1 MKGFSKIVAIIVVA
15 AIVLGSISSIFI
27 FKKSHQSTPSPNE
40 LPSST
45 TPSTPSGQTTPTN
58 EIPVTQTEPTFSL
71 KKDFVSA
78 QEVPQEQID
87 IKPQALQY
95 PLPLDLKSIV
105 NLGTVSGKIT
115 LNDKDKALLSQNG
128 FAVFDTPEEI
138 ASQEF
143 ALSYSNG
150 VPVSTKDDY
159 TAYYVALQGKD
170 IPIFITADS
179 VLHYYHII
187 FDTTLMTIERDVFY
201 DYVWDITKYLF
212 DESLK
217 EYNATSE
224 DLKEASRR
232 NVAYFSVA
240 LTLLTPNESQIITD
254 EKLKEMYCKGLSDEE
269 CKYAIENAKMSAQKI
284 YFTEE
289 QAVKYKF
296 AVPDFVKDD
305 VANEIKLIEAHKG
318 WEYSPIFIYKE
329 DYSQYVPRGHY
340 NNSEKLKNYFKALM
354 WYGRMTMLV
363 NGSKELD
370 KGESICGGPDGII
383 SDYDATMQTLQALLT
398 SYNFMRSPDV
408 QDKWSRMYEVTSFL
422 IGFSDDLGPYE
433 YAKVLNDAF
442 GHDASPKNIQ
452 DNITK
457 IEETL
462 KALPYN
468 PKIYSGLGECELVM
482 PCPPLTD
489 EDIQKLKVQAKE
501 LLNETKGFRLLGQ
514 KFTIDSWIFS
524 EIVSPYSGEYTG
536 EKTPLPTN
544 ELPLTYTWND
554 QYPADKENRPFTWV
568 KTLVDGCGDGREVR
582 GFPRGLDIMAVLGS
596 DRAYDILKDSDDT
609 NYSDYDKKFTEIKK
623 EIDALPQ
630 SEWYKN
636 VYMNWLYTL
645 KSLFTSFGKGYPT
658 FMQSKAWAD
667 KELNTALS
675 SWTELRH
682 DTILY
687 VKQSYTMAE
696 KGEGE
701 PEGEKPFPGYVEPVP
716 EFYSRLLTLTKLT
729 GDGLKKLL
737 PQEDF
742 QNLSAFWQFD
752 SLSWVP
758 QRLLEISKK
767 EIENKP
773 FDDTD
778 YYTIK
783 GIGDSFDRSM
793 RDLFMG
799 NVDLDFLKSS
809 LVSDVHTE
817 GNTKLVLEEATG
829 YIKTMVVACKTPD
842 GKIHLAVGPVFSY
855 YEFKQPMDSRLTDQE
870 WRKMLEGAHPNTP
883 EWVSSFAH

>member
-1 MKGFSKIVAIIVVA
+1 MKGFSKIVAIIIVA
-15 AIVLGSISSIFI
+15 AIVLGSFSGIII
-27 FKKSHQSTPSPNE
+27 FKKFRHAAPSPNE
-40 LPSST
+40 PSSNT

-58 EIPVTQTEPTFSL
+58 ETPVIQTEPTFSL

-78 QEVPQEQID
+78 AELTQEKID
-87 IKPQALQY
+87 IQPQALQY
-95 PLPLDLKSIV
+95 TLPLDLKSV
-105 NLGTVSGKIT
+105 ANLETVSGKIT
-115 LNDKDKALLSQNG
+115 LSDKDKTLLSQNG
-128 FAVFDTPEEI
+128 FAVFDTPQEI
-138 ASQEF
+138 ASEQF
-143 ALSYSNG
+143 PLSYSNG
-150 VPVSTKDDY
+150 IPVSTKDDY

-187 FDTTLMTIERDVFY
+187 FDTTLMEIERDVFY
-201 DYVWDITKYLF
+201 DYVWNITKYLF
-212 DESLK
+212 DESIK
-217 EYNATSE
+217 EYNNTSG
-224 DLKEASRR
+224 DLKEAARR

-254 EKLKEMYCKGLSDEE
+254 EKLKEMYCKGLSDEN
-269 CKYAIENAKMSAQKI
+269 CKYAIENAKMSAQKT

-296 AVPDFVKDD
+296 AVPDSVKDD
-305 VANEIKLIEAHKG
+305 VASEIKLIESHKG

-340 NNSEKLKNYFKALM
+340 NNSEKLKNYFKALV

-363 NGSKELD
+363 NGSKDIE
-370 KGESICGGPDGII
+370 KSKSVCGGYDGII

-442 GHDASPKNIQ
+442 GKDSSPKNIQ

-468 PKIYSGLGECELVM
+468 PKIYSGLGGCELVM

-489 EDIQKLKVQAKE
+489 KDIQDLKREAQN
-501 LLNETKGFRLLGQ
+501 LLNETKGFRLIGQ
-514 KFTIDSWIFS
+514 KFTIDSWILS
-524 EIVSPYSGEYTG
+524 EIVSPYSGEYMG

-544 ELPLTYTWND
+544 ELPFTYTWND
-554 QYPADKENRPFTWV
+554 QYPADEENRPFTWV
-568 KTLVDGCGDGREVR
+568 KTLVSGCGDGREVR
-582 GFPRGLDIMAVLGS
+582 GFPQGLDIMAVLGS
-596 DRAYDILKDSDDT
+596 DRAYSILKDSGDT

-623 EIDALPQ
+623 EIDAIPQ

-645 KSLFTSFGKGYPT
+645 KSLFTSFSKGYPT
-658 FMQSKAWAD
+658 FMQSKAWQD

-687 VKQSYTMAE
+687 VKQSYGMSE
-696 KGEGE
+696 GGEGGA
-701 PEGEKPFPGYVEPVP
+701 EGEKPFPGYVEPVP

-729 GDGLKKLL
+729 GDGLSKLL
-737 PQEDF
+737 PEESKNLGLNLQF
-742 QNLSAFWQFD
+742 Q

-767 EIENKP
+767 ELENTP
-773 FDDTD
+773 FDDSD
-778 YYTIK
+778 YYMIK
-783 GIGDSFDRSM
+783 GIGDSFEHSM
-793 RDLFMG
+793 RNLFMG
-799 NVDLDFLKSS
+799 DIDLDFLKSS
-809 LVSDVHTE
+809 LVADVHTE

-842 GKIHLAVGPVFSY
+842 GKIHLAVGPVFTY

-870 WRKMLEGAHPNTP
+870 WRKMLEGSHPNTP
-883 EWVSSFAH
+883 EWVSSFAN